1 MLSFRGRVTTLTCND
16 SNPLV
21 REGGGAAAAIQHPAA
36 ASALASPPLLSPVLT
51 PPTLSQVRKTLNEDG
66 AGRVLVIDGG
76 ASRRCALV
84 GDRLTEH
91 AYLQGWAGI
100 LINGCVRDV
109 SDLRK

>member
-1 MLSFRGRVTTLTCND
+1 L
-16 SNPLV
+16 
-21 REGGGAAAAIQHPAA
+21 PAG
-36 ASALASPPLLSPVLT
+36 V
-51 PPTLSQVRKTLNEDG
+51 QVRKTLNEDG

-76 ASRRCALV
+76 ASMRCALV

-100 LINGCVRDV
+100 LVNGCVRDV